1 LLEVVEDQWEVHLL
15 QSELEVKEEV
25 LLESMEQEVLPH
37 LQIVAAEVAE
47 LTIFHLV
54 AQVHTV

>member
-1 LLEVVEDQWEVHLL
+1 LLEVVEDHQLL
-15 QSELEVKEEV
+15 QSEMEVKEEV
-25 LLESMEQEVLPH
+25 LLESMDQEVLPH

-54 AQVHTV
+54 AQVGPV